1 MQKYMGGLPMDIV
14 SQLYDDAR
22 DEYPPLPLAREE
34 AIQAVLD
41 RDSDPKTRSLK
52 PKDFIDMSFLRELE
66 ENGFVTTLYQKR

>member
-1 MQKYMGGLPMDIV
+1 
-14 SQLYDDAR
+14 
-22 DEYPPLPLAREE
+22 LARED

-41 RDSDPKTRSLK
+41 RDPDPKTRSLK